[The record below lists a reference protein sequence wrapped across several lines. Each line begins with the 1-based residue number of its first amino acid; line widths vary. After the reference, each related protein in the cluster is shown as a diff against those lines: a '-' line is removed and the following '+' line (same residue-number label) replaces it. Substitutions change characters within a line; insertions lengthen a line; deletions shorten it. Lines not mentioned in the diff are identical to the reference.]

1 LAALETGGNL
11 KDFFMQMN
19 QEKTV
24 GSALERRFDMSVSL
38 AGIDQQVEQR
48 LKHLA
53 RTVKMAGFRPGKV
66 PFKMVAQQ
74 YGPQTR
80 SEAIGEAV
88 EKAFGD
94 KVREQKMR
102 VAGYPRIEPR
112 DSADKTQIEF
122 TAVFEV
128 YPEIKLADISDREL
142 ENPVLA
148 VGDTEIDKTI
158 EVLRKQRTTYEDAG
172 RTAASGDRVVIDF
185 IGRRDGEPFQGGQGT
200 DFAMLLGGGQMLP
213 DFEAAVSGM
222 AAAQT
227 KHFDL
232 TFPAEYQA
240 KDLAGQTVQFEV
252 TVKKVEAPKLPDVDA
267 EFAKALGIADG
278 DTQKMREEVK
288 ENLQREVKK
297 RLQARIKNQVMDVL
311 LAANPVETPQSLI
324 DIESRQMA
332 EAALKDLETRGMS
345 VKNIPVE
352 PAWFTEQA
360 TRRVSLGLLLAE
372 VVRERQLFAKPEQ
385 VRAVIDDFA
394 ATYEDPAEVV
404 RWYYSQPDRMSEA
417 EALVVENNVVDWVLA
432 SAKVV
437 DKPIYFDQLMGNGA

>member
-1 LAALETGGNL
+1 
-11 KDFFMQMN
+11 M
-19 QEKTV
+19 
-24 GSALERRFDMSVSL
+24 
-38 AGIDQQVEQR
+38 
-48 LKHLA
+48 
-53 RTVKMAGFRPGKV
+53 
-66 PFKMVAQQ
+66 
-74 YGPQTR
+74 
-80 SEAIGEAV
+80 
-88 EKAFGD
+88 
-94 KVREQKMR
+94 
-102 VAGYPRIEPR
+102 
-112 DSADKTQIEF
+112 
-122 TAVFEV
+122 
-128 YPEIKLADISDREL
+128 
-142 ENPVLA
+142 
-148 VGDTEIDKTI
+148 
-158 EVLRKQRTTYEDAG
+158 
-172 RTAASGDRVVIDF
+172 
-185 IGRRDGEPFQGGQGT
+185 
-200 DFAMLLGGGQMLP
+200 
-213 DFEAAVSGM
+213 
-222 AAAQT
+222 
-227 KHFDL
+227 
-232 TFPAEYQA
+232 
-240 KDLAGQTVQFEV
+240 
-252 TVKKVEAPKLPDVDA
+252 KKVEAPKLPDVDA

>member
-1 LAALETGGNL
+1 MARLAALETGGNL

-240 KDLAGQTVQFEV
+240 KDLAGQTV
-252 TVKKVEAPKLPDVDA
+252 
-267 EFAKALGIADG
+267 
-278 DTQKMREEVK
+278 
-288 ENLQREVKK
+288 
-297 RLQARIKNQVMDVL
+297 
-311 LAANPVETPQSLI
+311 
-324 DIESRQMA
+324 
-332 EAALKDLETRGMS
+332 
-345 VKNIPVE
+345 
-352 PAWFTEQA
+352 
-360 TRRVSLGLLLAE
+360 
-372 VVRERQLFAKPEQ
+372 
-385 VRAVIDDFA
+385 
-394 ATYEDPAEVV
+394 
-404 RWYYSQPDRMSEA
+404 
-417 EALVVENNVVDWVLA
+417 
-432 SAKVV
+432 
-437 DKPIYFDQLMGNGA
+437 